1 MSDATDKR
9 PKLRPVEAFPEDGE
23 NEDVFVVRDPS
34 GLGDGVLR
42 MSEPALFVLS
52 QLDGTH
58 TLGDIRDAFQKRY
71 GQTLTDNTLAKLVEN
86 LESSHLLEGPSF
98 DAHFASLV
106 DGYRDA
112 PVRASIYGVELGDKE
127 AVEAY
132 MDEMLPSPC
141 HPPERSDLIVG
152 VIAPH
157 LDYPRGKPCYREA
170 YGSLW
175 GRACPQRC
183 VILGTNHFGLSTS
196 VTATGKAFQTPLGVT
211 QVDTEFLEA
220 VERRCGHDLRRH
232 EFDHRR
238 EHSIELQVLCL
249 QHVFGTESFMIVPF
263 LCPDPC
269 GPTGMKPF
277 DGDGVALDDFA
288 RALTEAMKD
297 DGGDT
302 LVVAGADLSHVGRE
316 FGDSFTLDQA
326 RLTRLE
332 NRDRTALAHL
342 ESRCPEA
349 FIDELKRDDN
359 PTRVCSAGCMSVL
372 AMLLPDAEPTLHK
385 YHQAYDEGAQIC
397 VTCTAITYA
406 R

>member
-1 MSDATDKR
+1 MSNAANER
-9 PKLRPVEAFPEDGE
+9 PKLRPVEAFPEDGDD
-23 NEDVFVVRDPS
+23 EDIFLVRDPS
-34 GLGDGVLR
+34 GLSEGVLR

-58 TLGDIRDAFQKRY
+58 TLGDVRDAFQQRY
-71 GQTLTDNTLAKLVEN
+71 KQTLTDSTLAKLVEN
-86 LESSHLLEGPSF
+86 LESSHLLEGPAF

-106 DGYRDA
+106 ESYRDA
-112 PVRASIYGVELGDKE
+112 PVRQSIYGAELGDRPT
-127 AVEAY
+127 VEAY
-132 MDEMLPSPC
+132 MDEMLDPPC
-141 HPPERSDLIVG
+141 HPPERDGLIVG

-157 LDYPRGKPCYREA
+157 LDYPRGGPCYQDA
-170 YGSLW
+170 YGVLW
-175 GRACPQRC
+175 GRPCPKRI
-183 VILGTNHFGLSTS
+183 VILGTNHFGTSTS
-196 VTATGKAFQTPLGVT
+196 VTATGKAFETPLGVT
-211 QVDTEFLEA
+211 KVDTEFLEG

-249 QHVFGTESFMIVPF
+249 QHVFGADSFTIVPF

-277 DGDGVALDDFA
+277 DGNGVALDDFA
-288 RALTEAMKD
+288 RALAETMKD

-316 FGDSFTLDQA
+316 FGDSFTLDEA
-326 RLTRLE
+326 RLTRLKE
-332 NRDRTALAHL
+332 RDLTALAHL
-342 ESRCPEA
+342 KRRCPEA

-385 YHQAYDEGAQIC
+385 YHQAFDEDAQIC